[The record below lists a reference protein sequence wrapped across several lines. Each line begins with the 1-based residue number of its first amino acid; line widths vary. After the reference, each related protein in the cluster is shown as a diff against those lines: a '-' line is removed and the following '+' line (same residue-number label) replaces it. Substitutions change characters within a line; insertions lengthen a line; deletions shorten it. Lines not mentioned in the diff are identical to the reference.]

1 MKPSPL
7 NNTLYKIQ
15 KDKALTVG
23 FFGGSVT
30 VGIGAS
36 NQEGSSWRA
45 LTRDWLKS
53 TFRKATITEVNASV
67 GNAGSVFGVYF
78 LLSGISGVQP
88 SVSVSN

>member
-30 VGIGAS
+30 VGTGAS
-36 NQEGSSWRA
+36 NQEGTSWRA
-45 LTRDWLKS
+45 LTRD
-53 TFRKATITEVNASV
+53 
-67 GNAGSVFGVYF
+67 
-78 LLSGISGVQP
+78 
-88 SVSVSN
+88 